1 LSTDTLKAHEQNMS
15 LDKLSAHETVF
26 ISRACKR
33 AMKLAYADLIVMKE
47 AYLEAKTNWKGPVI
61 KEDEKEKISSAAEH
75 YWYWK
80 GSADTI
86 ESIIS
91 TNQRHMFEELK
102 QMGLDKKM
110 LYIMYGAKVYAD
122 YYDAVVAGTE
132 APLDFMV
139 SKEVPEDD

>member
-1 LSTDTLKAHEQNMS
+1 MSTNTLET
-15 LDKLSAHETVF
+15 HETVF

-33 AMKLAYADLIVMKE
+33 AIKLAYADLVVMKK
-47 AYLEAKTNWKGPVI
+47 AYLEAKTYWKGPVI
-61 KEDEKEKISSAAEH
+61 KEGEKEKIKTASEH

-86 ESIIS
+86 ESIVS
-91 TNQRHMFEELK
+91 TNQRHMFNQLK

-122 YYDAVVAGTE
+122 YYDAVMAGTE
-132 APLDFMV
+132 APLEFKI
-139 SKEVPEDD
+139 SKEVDQDEE

>member
-1 LSTDTLKAHEQNMS
+1 
-15 LDKLSAHETVF
+15 
-26 ISRACKR
+26 
-33 AMKLAYADLIVMKE
+33 MKLAYADLVVMKK
-47 AYLEAKTNWKGPVI
+47 AYLEAKAHWKGPVI
-61 KEDEKEKISSAAEH
+61 KEEEKEKIKTAAEH

-122 YYDAVVAGTE
+122 YYDAVMAGTE
-132 APLDFMV
+132 APLEFKV
-139 SKEVPEDD
+139 SKEVDQDEE